1 MTDQLLA
8 LLDQEEVLEGVE
20 ESGFSFAP
28 LLPAYP
34 AAAPAAWEENEDAR
48 SPAGKNGDAPLP
60 GAAAVDD
67 LMETEGQEMLPLL
80 AQMQAMDRAGRALT
94 LGGAAAGQREGG
106 VFSPLPLPGNRGMG
120 GAGEV
125 PSGGGLHLNR
135 GGEVPGAGDVWSA
148 QRLDRIFRQ
157 DSRRYDQGFA
167 LY

>member
-1 MTDQLLA
+1 MTDQLLN
-8 LLDQEEVLEGVE
+8 LLDQEEVLEGAE

-28 LLPAYP
+28 LLPPYP
-34 AAAPAAWEENEDAR
+34 AAAPAVWEAEAAQA
-48 SPAGKNGDAPLP
+48 PAGKAGGSPLSEAS
-60 GAAAVDD
+60 AAEDWTEA
-67 LMETEGQEMLPLL
+67 EGQETLPLL
-80 AQMQAMDRAGRALT
+80 AQMQAMDRAGQALA
-94 LGGAAAGQREGG
+94 LGGTAAGQREGG
-106 VFSPLPLPGNRGMG
+106 AFSPLPLPGNRVIG
-120 GAGEV
+120 GAGEF

>member
-1 MTDQLLA
+1 MTDQLLD
-8 LLDQEEVLEGVE
+8 LLDQEEVLEGAE
-20 ESGFSFAP
+20 ESGFSFTP

-34 AAAPAAWEENEDAR
+34 AAAPAAWEAEAAQA
-48 SPAGKNGDAPLP
+48 PAGKAGDAPLSEAS
-60 GAAAVDD
+60 AAEDWTEA
-67 LMETEGQEMLPLL
+67 EGQETLPLL
-80 AQMQAMDRAGRALT
+80 AQMQAMDRAGRTLA
-94 LGGAAAGQREGG
+94 LGGTAAGQREGG
-106 VFSPLPLPGNRGMG
+106 AFSPLPLSGSRGMG
-120 GAGEV
+120 GAGEF

>member
-1 MTDQLLA
+1 MTDQLLD
-8 LLDQEEVLEGVE
+8 LLDQEEVLEGAQ

-28 LLPAYP
+28 LLPPYP
-34 AAAPAAWEENEDAR
+34 AAAPAVWEEEEPR
-48 SPAGKNGDAPLP
+48 SPAGGNGALPLSEAS
-60 GAAAVDD
+60 AAEDWTEA
-67 LMETEGQEMLPLL
+67 EGQETLPLL
-80 AQMQAMDRAGRALT
+80 AQMQTLDRAGRALA

-106 VFSPLPLPGNRGMG
+106 AFSPLPLPGSRGTG

-125 PSGGGLHLNR
+125 PSGGGLHLSR

>member
-1 MTDQLLA
+1 MTDQLLD
-8 LLDQEEVLEGVE
+8 LLDQEEVLEGAE

-28 LLPAYP
+28 LLPPYP
-34 AAAPAAWEENEDAR
+34 AAAPAVWEEEESR
-48 SPAGKNGDAPLP
+48 SSHGKNGAPPLSKAL
-60 GAAAVDD
+60 AAED
-67 LMETEGQEMLPLL
+67 LAETAGQETLPLL
-80 AQMQAMDRAGRALT
+80 AQMQAMDRAGRALAQ
-94 LGGAAAGQREGG
+94 GGAAAGQREGG
-106 VFSPLPLPGNRGMG
+106 AFPPLPLSGNRGMG
-120 GAGEV
+120 GAGEF

>member
-1 MTDQLLA
+1 MTDQLLD
-8 LLDQEEVLEGVE
+8 LLDQEEVLERAE

-28 LLPAYP
+28 LLPPYP
-34 AAAPAAWEENEDAR
+34 AAAPAVWEEEAAR
-48 SPAGKNGDAPLP
+48 SPAEKNGGSPLSE
-60 GAAAVDD
+60 ASVADD
-67 LMETEGQEMLPLL
+67 LVETQGQETLPLL
-80 AQMQAMDRAGRALT
+80 AQMQAMDRAGRALA
-94 LGGAAAGQREGG
+94 LGGTAAGQREGG
-106 VFSPLPLPGNRGMG
+106 AFSPLPLSGSRGMG
-120 GAGEV
+120 GAGEF

>member
-1 MTDQLLA
+1 MTDQLLD
-8 LLDQEEVLEGVE
+8 LLDQEEVLEGAE

-28 LLPAYP
+28 LLPPYP
-34 AAAPAAWEENEDAR
+34 AAALAAWEEEEAR
-48 SPAGKNGDAPLP
+48 SPAGGNGAPPLSEAS
-60 GAAAVDD
+60 AAED
-67 LMETEGQEMLPLL
+67 LVETQGQETLPLL
-80 AQMQAMDRAGRALT
+80 AQMQAMDQAGRALA
-94 LGGAAAGQREGG
+94 LGGTAAAGQREGG
-106 VFSPLPLPGNRGMG
+106 AFSPLPLPGNRGMG
-120 GAGEV
+120 GAGEF

>member
-1 MTDQLLA
+1 MTDQLLD
-8 LLDQEEVLEGVE
+8 LLDQEEVLEGAE

-34 AAAPAAWEENEDAR
+34 AAAPAVWEEEEAR
-48 SPAGKNGDAPLP
+48 SPAGKAGDAPLP
-60 GAAAVDD
+60 GASPAEDWTEA
-67 LMETEGQEMLPLL
+67 EGQETLPLL
-80 AQMQAMDRAGRALT
+80 AQMQAMDRAGQALA
-94 LGGAAAGQREGG
+94 LGGTAAGQREGG
-106 VFSPLPLPGNRGMG
+106 AFSPLPLPGSRGTG
-120 GAGEV
+120 GAGEF

>member
-1 MTDQLLA
+1 MTDQLLD
-8 LLDQEEVLEGVE
+8 LLDQEEVLEGAE
-20 ESGFSFAP
+20 ESGFSFTP

-34 AAAPAAWEENEDAR
+34 AAASAAWEEEAAR
-48 SPAGKNGDAPLP
+48 SPAGKAGDAPLSEAS
-60 GAAAVDD
+60 AADD
-67 LMETEGQEMLPLL
+67 WTEAEGQETLPLL
-80 AQMQAMDRAGRALT
+80 AQMQAMDRAGRALA
-94 LGGAAAGQREGG
+94 LGGTAAGQREG
-106 VFSPLPLPGNRGMG
+106 VSFSPLPLPGNRGMG

>member
-8 LLDQEEVLEGVE
+8 LLDQEEVLEGAE

-34 AAAPAAWEENEDAR
+34 AAAPAVWEEEDAR
-48 SPAGKNGDAPLP
+48 SPAEKNGAAPLP
-60 GAAAVDD
+60 GAAVDD
-67 LMETEGQEMLPLL
+67 LPETAAEETLPLL
-80 AQMQAMDRAGRALT
+80 AQMQAMDRAGRALA
-94 LGGAAAGQREGG
+94 LGGAAAGQKEGG
-106 VFSPLPLPGNRGMG
+106 AFSPLPLPGNRGMG
-120 GAGEV
+120 TAVEF
-125 PSGGGLHLNR
+125 PSSGGLPLNR

>member
-8 LLDQEEVLEGVE
+8 LLDQEEVLEGAE
-20 ESGFSFAP
+20 ESGFSLTP
-28 LLPAYP
+28 LLPPYP
-34 AAAPAAWEENEDAR
+34 AAAPAAWEENEDTR
-48 SPAGKNGDAPLP
+48 SPAGKNGDAPLS
-60 GAAAVDD
+60 GASAADDLAEAAAE
-67 LMETEGQEMLPLL
+67 ETLPLL
-80 AQMQAMDRAGRALT
+80 AQMQAMDRAGQALAQ
-94 LGGAAAGQREGG
+94 GGAAAGQREGG
-106 VFSPLPLPGNRGMG
+106 AFSPLPLSGSRGMG

-148 QRLDRIFRQ
+148 QRLDRIFCQ

>member
-8 LLDQEEVLEGVE
+8 LLDQEEVLEAAE
-20 ESGFSFAP
+20 ESGFSFSP

-34 AAAPAAWEENEDAR
+34 AAAPAVWEEEEVR
-48 SPAGKNGDAPLP
+48 SPHGKNGTPPLS
-60 GAAAVDD
+60 GASAADD
-67 LMETEGQEMLPLL
+67 LSETAVEETLPLL
-80 AQMQAMDRAGRALT
+80 AQMQAMDRAGQALA
-94 LGGAAAGQREGG
+94 LGGAAAGQKEGG
-106 VFSPLPLPGNRGMG
+106 TFSPLPLPGNRVMG
-120 GAGEV
+120 GAGEF

>member
-1 MTDQLLA
+1 MTDQLLD
-8 LLDQEEVLEGVE
+8 LLDQEEVLEGAE
-20 ESGFSFAP
+20 ESGFSFTP

-34 AAAPAAWEENEDAR
+34 AAAPAAWEAEAAQA
-48 SPAGKNGDAPLP
+48 PAGKAGDAPLP
-60 GAAAVDD
+60 GASPADD
-67 LMETEGQEMLPLL
+67 LVETQGQETLPLL
-80 AQMQAMDRAGRALT
+80 AQMQAMDRAGQALA
-94 LGGAAAGQREGG
+94 LGGTAAGQREGG
-106 VFSPLPLPGNRGMG
+106 AFSPLPLPGSRGTG
-120 GAGEV
+120 GAGEF

>member
-1 MTDQLLA
+1 MTDQLLD
-8 LLDQEEVLEGVE
+8 LLDQEEVLERAE
-20 ESGFSFAP
+20 ESGFSFTP

-34 AAAPAAWEENEDAR
+34 AAAPAAWEEEAAQ
-48 SPAGKNGDAPLP
+48 SPAGGNGGSPLSEAS
-60 GAAAVDD
+60 AAED
-67 LMETEGQEMLPLL
+67 LVETQGQETLPLL
-80 AQMQAMDRAGRALT
+80 AQMQTMDRAGRALA

-106 VFSPLPLPGNRGMG
+106 AFSPLPLPGSRGTG
-120 GAGEV
+120 GAGEF

-135 GGEVPGAGDVWSA
+135 GAEVPGAGDVWSA

>member
-8 LLDQEEVLEGVE
+8 LLDQEEVLEGAE

-34 AAAPAAWEENEDAR
+34 AAAPAAWEEEEAR
-48 SPAGKNGDAPLP
+48 SPAGGNGGSPLS
-60 GAAAVDD
+60 GASAADD
-67 LMETEGQEMLPLL
+67 LSETAAEETLPLL
-80 AQMQAMDRAGRALT
+80 AQMQAMDRAGQALA
-94 LGGAAAGQREGG
+94 LGGTAAGPKEG
-106 VFSPLPLPGNRGMG
+106 VAFSPLPLPGNRGMG
-120 GAGEV
+120 GAGEA
-125 PSGGGLHLNR
+125 PLGGGSSLTR

>member
-8 LLDQEEVLEGVE
+8 LLDQKEVLEGAE

-28 LLPAYP
+28 LLTPYP
-34 AAAPAAWEENEDAR
+34 AAVPAVWEEEEAR
-48 SPAGKNGDAPLP
+48 APAGKAGDAPLP
-60 GAAAVDD
+60 GAAVDD
-67 LMETEGQEMLPLL
+67 LPETAAEETLPLL
-80 AQMQAMDRAGRALT
+80 AQIQAMDRAGRTLA

-106 VFSPLPLPGNRGMG
+106 AFSPLPLSGSRGMG

>member
-8 LLDQEEVLEGVE
+8 LLDQEEVLEGAE
-20 ESGFSFAP
+20 ESGFSFPP

-34 AAAPAAWEENEDAR
+34 AAAPAVWEEEGTR
-48 SPAGKNGDAPLP
+48 SPQEKNGAPPLSEAL
-60 GAAAVDD
+60 AAED
-67 LMETEGQEMLPLL
+67 LTEAEGQETLPLL
-80 AQMQAMDRAGRALT
+80 AQMQAMDRAGRALA
-94 LGGAAAGQREGG
+94 LGGAAAGQREGNA
-106 VFSPLPLPGNRGMG
+106 FSPLPLPGNRGMG
-120 GAGEV
+120 GTGEV

>member
-1 MTDQLLA
+1 MTDQLLD
-8 LLDQEEVLEGVE
+8 LLDQEEVLEGAE
-20 ESGFSFAP
+20 ESGFSFTP

-34 AAAPAAWEENEDAR
+34 AAAPAVWEEEEAR
-48 SPAGKNGDAPLP
+48 SPAEKNGGSPLSEAS
-60 GAAAVDD
+60 AAED
-67 LMETEGQEMLPLL
+67 LVETQGQETLPLL
-80 AQMQAMDRAGRALT
+80 AQMQAMDRAGQALA

-106 VFSPLPLPGNRGMG
+106 AFSPLPLPGNRGAG
-120 GAGEV
+120 GTGEF

>member
-1 MTDQLLA
+1 MTDQLLD
-8 LLDQEEVLEGVE
+8 LLDQEEVLEGAQ
-20 ESGFSFAP
+20 ESGFSLAP
-28 LLPAYP
+28 LLPPYP
-34 AAAPAAWEENEDAR
+34 AAVPAVWEEEGAR
-48 SPAGKNGDAPLP
+48 SPLGKNGTPPLSEAS
-60 GAAAVDD
+60 AADD
-67 LMETEGQEMLPLL
+67 LVETQGQETLPLL
-80 AQMQAMDRAGRALT
+80 AQMQAMDRAGRTLA

-106 VFSPLPLPGNRGMG
+106 AFPPLPLPGSRGTG
-120 GAGEV
+120 GAGEF

>member
-1 MTDQLLA
+1 MTDQLLN
-8 LLDQEEVLEGVE
+8 LLDQEEVLEGAE

-28 LLPAYP
+28 LLPPYP
-34 AAAPAAWEENEDAR
+34 AAAPAAWEEEEEAQ
-48 SPAGKNGDAPLP
+48 SPAEKNGGSPLSEAS
-60 GAAAVDD
+60 AAED
-67 LMETEGQEMLPLL
+67 LMETQGQETLPLL
-80 AQMQAMDRAGRALT
+80 AQMQAMDRAGRTLA
-94 LGGAAAGQREGG
+94 LGGTAAGQREGG
-106 VFSPLPLPGNRGMG
+106 AFSPLPLSGSRGMG
-120 GAGEV
+120 GAGEF

>member
-1 MTDQLLA
+1 MTDQLLD
-8 LLDQEEVLEGVE
+8 LLDQEEVLEGAE
-20 ESGFSFAP
+20 ESGFSCAP
-28 LLPAYP
+28 LLPPYP
-34 AAAPAAWEENEDAR
+34 AAAPAAWEEEEAR
-48 SPAGKNGDAPLP
+48 SPAEKNGAPPLSEAS
-60 GAAAVDD
+60 AAED
-67 LMETEGQEMLPLL
+67 LVETQGQETLPLL
-80 AQMQAMDRAGRALT
+80 AQIQAMDRAGRALA

-106 VFSPLPLPGNRGMG
+106 AFSPLPLPGNRGMG

-135 GGEVPGAGDVWSA
+135 GGEVPSAGDVWSA